1 MKDSLLKKVLINAFF
16 IIFSLAFIIPF
27 IYLLSLS
34 VTDESA
40 IASGGYKMIPES
52 FSFEAYRQIFRNP
65 TKIINAYQVTILMS
79 LIGTGLSMVVMTL
92 IAYPLSRTQFKYRQ
106 GITFFV
112 YFTML
117 FSGGLIPSYI
127 VNTRYL
133 GLGNSFWVY
142 IFPNLASAYYI
153 LIMRTFFKSLPS
165 TLMEAA
171 KIDGAG
177 ELKIMWK
184 VALPLSKPIIATVSL
199 LLLLAKWND
208 WNTTLIYITDQK
220 LYTLQY
226 LLQKILREDQFIQ
239 QMSENNNLMIDLSES
254 RSAPIESMRFAMA
267 VIAAGP
273 MLVVFPFFQK
283 YFTRGLTIGAVKE

>member
-1 MKDSLLKKVLINAFF
+1 MKDSILKKVFLNVFF
-16 IIFSLAFIIPF
+16 IVFCLAFIIPF

-34 VTDESA
+34 VTDEAA
-40 IASGGYKMIPES
+40 IISGGYKMIPES
-52 FSFEAYRQIFRNP
+52 ISFEAYRQIFRNP
-65 TKIINAYQVTILMS
+65 TKIIDGYKITIGMS
-79 LIGTGLSMVVMTL
+79 LLGTLLSMVVMTMA
-92 IAYPLSRTQFKYRQ
+92 AYPLSRTQFKYRQ
-106 GITFFV
+106 GITFFF

-133 GLGNSFWVY
+133 HLSNSFWVY
-142 IFPNLASAYYI
+142 IFPQLASAYYI
-153 LIMRTFFKSLPS
+153 LIMRTFFRSLPAS
-165 TLMEAA
+165 LMEAA

-184 VALPLSKPIIATVSL
+184 VALPLSKPILATVSL

-208 WNTTLIYITDQK
+208 WNTTLIYITDEK

-226 LLQKILREDQFIQ
+226 LLQKIIREDQFIQ
-239 QMSENNNLMIDLSES
+239 QMSENSNLLIDLSGS
-254 RSAPIESMRFAMA
+254 KSAPIESMRFAMA

>member
-1 MKDSLLKKVLINAFF
+1 MKDSLLKKVLLNAFF

-40 IASGGYKMIPES
+40 IASGGYKMIPETV
-52 FSFEAYRQIFRNP
+52 SFEAYRQIFRNP
-65 TKIINAYQVTILMS
+65 TKIIDAYQVTILMS
-79 LIGTGLSMVVMTL
+79 LLGTGLSMVVMTL

-142 IFPNLASAYYI
+142 IFPSLASAYYI

-165 TLMEAA
+165 SLMEAA

-184 VALPLSKPIIATVSL
+184 VALPLSKPILATVSL

-239 QMSENNNLMIDLSES
+239 QMSENSNLMIDLSES

>member
-1 MKDSLLKKVLINAFF
+1 LKDSILKKVFLNVFF
-16 IIFSLAFIIPF
+16 IVFCLAFIIPF

-34 VTDESA
+34 VTDEAA
-40 IASGGYKMIPES
+40 IISGGYKMIPES
-52 FSFEAYRQIFRNP
+52 ISFEAYRQIFRNP
-65 TKIINAYQVTILMS
+65 TKIIDGYKITIGMS
-79 LIGTGLSMVVMTL
+79 LLGTLLSMVVMTMA
-92 IAYPLSRTQFKYRQ
+92 AYPLSRTQFKYRQ
-106 GITFFV
+106 GITFFF

-133 GLGNSFWVY
+133 HLSNSFWVY
-142 IFPNLASAYYI
+142 IFPQLASAYYI
-153 LIMRTFFKSLPS
+153 LIMRTFFRSLPAS
-165 TLMEAA
+165 LMEAA

-184 VALPLSKPIIATVSL
+184 VALPLSKPILATVSL

-208 WNTTLIYITDQK
+208 WNTTLIYITDEK

-226 LLQKILREDQFIQ
+226 LLQKIIREDQFIQ
-239 QMSENNNLMIDLSES
+239 QMSENSNLLIDLSGS
-254 RSAPIESMRFAMA
+254 KSAPIESMRFAMA

>member
-1 MKDSLLKKVLINAFF
+1 MKDSLIKKVLLNAFF
-16 IIFSLAFIIPF
+16 IIFCLAFIIPF

-40 IASGGYKMIPES
+40 IMSGGYKMIPETV
-52 FSFEAYRQIFRNP
+52 SFEAYRQIFRNP
-65 TKIINAYQVTILMS
+65 TKIIDAYQVTILMS
-79 LIGTGLSMVVMTL
+79 LIGTGLSMVVMSL
-92 IAYPLSRTQFKYRQ
+92 AAYPLSRTQFKYRQ
-106 GITFFV
+106 GITFFF

-133 GLGNSFWVY
+133 HLSNSFWVY
-142 IFPNLASAYYI
+142 IFPQLASAYYI
-153 LIMRTFFKSLPS
+153 LIMRTFFRSLPAS
-165 TLMEAA
+165 LMEAA

-184 VALPLSKPIIATVSL
+184 VALPLSKPILATVSL

-208 WNTTLIYITDQK
+208 WNTTLIYITDEK

-226 LLQKILREDQFIQ
+226 LLQKIIREDEFIQ
-239 QMSENNNLMIDLSES
+239 QMSENSNLIIDLSGS

>member
-1 MKDSLLKKVLINAFF
+1 VKDSLTKKVLLHGFF

-34 VTDESA
+34 VTDEST
-40 IASGGYKMIPES
+40 ILSGGYKLIPQKID
-52 FSFEAYRQIFRNP
+52 FEAYRQIFRNP
-65 TKIINAYQVTILMS
+65 EKIIDAYKLTAATSFL
-79 LIGTGLSMVVMTL
+79 GTFLSVVVMFL
-92 IAYPLSRTQFKYRQ
+92 MAYPLSRQQFKYRQ
-106 GITFFV
+106 GFTFFI

-133 GLGNSFWVY
+133 HLSNSFWVY
-142 IFPNLASAYYI
+142 IFPSLVSAYYI
-153 LIMRTFFKSLPS
+153 LIMRTFFKSLPQS
-165 TLMEAA
+165 LMEAA

-184 VALPLSKPIIATVSL
+184 IVVPLSKPIIATVSL
-199 LLLLAKWND
+199 LLLLEKWNN
-208 WNTTLIYITDQK
+208 WNTALIYITDEK

-226 LLQKILREDQFIQ
+226 LLQKIIREDEFVQK
-239 QMSENNNLMIDLSES
+239 MSQNTSLLIEIAGAKES
-254 RSAPIESMRFAMA
+254 PIESMRFAMA
-267 VIAAGP
+267 VVAAGP
-273 MLVVFPFFQK
+273 MLLVFPFFQK

>member
-1 MKDSLLKKVLINAFF
+1 LKDSILKKVFLNVFF
-16 IIFSLAFIIPF
+16 IVFCLAFIIPF

-34 VTDESA
+34 VTDEAA
-40 IASGGYKMIPES
+40 IISGGYKMIPES
-52 FSFEAYRQIFRNP
+52 ISFEAYRQIFRNP
-65 TKIINAYQVTILMS
+65 TKIIDGYKITIGMS
-79 LIGTGLSMVVMTL
+79 LLGTLLSMVVMTMA
-92 IAYPLSRTQFKYRQ
+92 AYPLSRTQFKYRQ
-106 GITFFV
+106 GITFFF

-133 GLGNSFWVY
+133 HLSNSFWVY
-142 IFPNLASAYYI
+142 IFPQLASAYYI
-153 LIMRTFFKSLPS
+153 LIMRTFSRSLPAS
-165 TLMEAA
+165 LMEAA

-184 VALPLSKPIIATVSL
+184 VALPLSKPILATVSL

-208 WNTTLIYITDQK
+208 WNTTLIYITDEK

-226 LLQKILREDQFIQ
+226 LLQKIIREDQFIQ
-239 QMSENNNLMIDLSES
+239 QMSENSNLLIDLSGS
-254 RSAPIESMRFAMA
+254 KSAPIESMRFAMA